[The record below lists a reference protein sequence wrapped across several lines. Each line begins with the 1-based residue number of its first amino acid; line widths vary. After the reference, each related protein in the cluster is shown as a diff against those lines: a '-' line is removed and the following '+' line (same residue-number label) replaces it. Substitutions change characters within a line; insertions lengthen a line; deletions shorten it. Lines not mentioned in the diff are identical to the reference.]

1 MKDLDYGKLL
11 SDYGNVLVLL
21 ILCLFVSFVT
31 LEEQSPRSEAAA
43 ERLAKQIASKN
54 SPGANVA
61 ILVRSGEGAEK
72 FSKTLETALTD
83 AGLTVTTNVIGNPA
97 AARAALESQAAPLAA
112 IAADEHMIV
121 FCNEL
126 LPSLPGISA
135 PRQDRRVSTY
145 QTQMAEFPQT
155 GQPAQRAQTNF
166 HRRHHRHWYDNGH
179 YHRRH
184 RSIRWQPHR
193 LRRCHHRADYP
204 ATRWR

>member
-72 FSKTLETALTD
+72 FSKTLETALPMLD
-83 AGLTVTTNVIGNPA
+83 
-97 AARAALESQAAPLAA
+97 
-112 IAADEHMIV
+112 
-121 FCNEL
+121 
-126 LPSLPGISA
+126 
-135 PRQDRRVSTY
+135 
-145 QTQMAEFPQT
+145 
-155 GQPAQRAQTNF
+155 
-166 HRRHHRHWYDNGH
+166 
-179 YHRRH
+179 
-184 RSIRWQPHR
+184 
-193 LRRCHHRADYP
+193 
-204 ATRWR
+204 